1 MYNNALRNR
10 ILYYDSLLVSGERL
24 MVIRN
29 NYYWTDNE
37 SKESLFIA
45 NGEMIEI
52 QHIRKIEEIYGFTF
66 AHTTIILPDIPDSPS
81 LDVILMLDTLDIETA
96 SLPYE
101 RKNELYQNIL
111 EDHIGEIHNKA
122 ERNRLIRNNPY
133 YNALQVKYGYA
144 LTCHKAQGGQWDNV
158 FIDKGFLKEEDINE
172 DFFRWLYT
180 AVTRGVKRE
189 YLIKF

>member
-1 MYNNALRNR
+1 MTK
-10 ILYYDSLLVSGERL
+10 SG
-24 MVIRN
+24 
-29 NYYWTDNE
+29 
-37 SKESLFIA
+37 
-45 NGEMIEI
+45 
-52 QHIRKIEEIYGFTF
+52 
-66 AHTTIILPDIPDSPS
+66 
-81 LDVILMLDTLDIETA
+81 
-96 SLPYE
+96 
-101 RKNELYQNIL
+101 KNELYQNIL

-158 FIDKGFLKEEDINE
+158 FIDKGFLKDEDINE